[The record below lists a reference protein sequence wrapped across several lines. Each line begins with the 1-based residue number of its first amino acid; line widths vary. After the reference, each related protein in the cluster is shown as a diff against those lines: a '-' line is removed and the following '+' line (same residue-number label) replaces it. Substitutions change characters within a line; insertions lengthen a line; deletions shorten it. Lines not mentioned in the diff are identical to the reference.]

1 MARARSF
8 PRLLG
13 ACPVS
18 PSPSALRA
26 SYRSYASISG
36 LRRPDT
42 RRSIPRLVGIAFPF
56 GGPFGHQ
63 VIHMGDAE
71 QRGLCVVV
79 AHSLG
84 AQTGFFRPIPPVAGA
99 AHSLIGVLSGT
110 SRHCRLL
117 GAGLLGG
124 SRTGKY
130 RSLPATARTG
140 FNSQE
145 SQTPPARNGC
155 DSG

>member
-1 MARARSF
+1 MARSF
-8 PRLLG
+8 PRLFT

-36 LRRPDT
+36 LRRPDS
-42 RRSIPRLVGIAFPF
+42 RWSIPRLVGIAFPF
-56 GGPFGHQ
+56 GRPSGHQ

-71 QRGLCVVV
+71 QRLLCIVV

-84 AQTGFFRPIPPVAGA
+84 ARTGFFRPVLPVAGA

-117 GAGLLGG
+117 RPGFSAVAALAN
-124 SRTGKY
+124 TGCSP
-130 RSLPATARTG
+130 RPPGQGPTA
-140 FNSQE
+140 QE
-145 SQTPPARNGC
+145 RITPPARDGC